1 MKKEKTNRTFLWRQ
15 FKKNYG
21 GYAYLIPVLVGIFVF
36 TLLPMI
42 VSLVYSLHDYYPL
55 RMENQLVNF
64 GLHNYK
70 KIFTINWEGV
80 SRSLFITFRYAIL
93 SVALNLTGSYIL
105 ALFLNN
111 KMRGTKFFRI
121 FYLLPGLI
129 PAIAGALLWK
139 DITRVNSGYINLI
152 LEAVGLPTYTFYE
165 AVETVLPTILITSI
179 VGWGGSTI
187 MWLAQMQNVPDSLY
201 ESAKIDGAN
210 YLQRTFKITLPMT
223 TPMIFYQLIT
233 SIIAAL
239 QVFGNFYTLKNG
251 IADPEINFIVIM
263 IYDAA
268 FGGGGGFGYACALSW
283 VLFVII
289 GLITLFVFKTNK
301 WVYYGEE
308 M

>member
-1 MKKEKTNRTFLWRQ
+1 MKKQPSRNNTWKQL
-15 FKKNYG
+15 KKSYG
-21 GYAYLIPVLVGIFVF
+21 AYVYLIPVLAGIFIF

-42 VSLVYSLHDYYPL
+42 VSLIYSLHDYYPL
-55 RMENQLVNF
+55 RMQNQLVNF
-64 GLHNYK
+64 GLQNYK
-70 KIFTINWEGV
+70 KIFTLNWDNV
-80 SRSLFITFRYAIL
+80 SRSLWLTFRYAF
-93 SVALNLTGSYIL
+93 LTVSTRLIGSYFL
-105 ALFLNN
+105 ALLLNN
-111 KMRGTKFFRI
+111 KKKGTKFFRI

-129 PAIAGALLWK
+129 PSIAGALLWK

-152 LEAVGLPTYTFYE
+152 LEALGIPAYTFYE
-165 AVETVLPTILITSI
+165 AKATVLPSILLTSV

-187 MWLAQMQNVPDSLY
+187 MWLAQMQNVPESLY
-201 ESAKIDGAN
+201 ESAKIDGAS
-210 YLQRTFKITLPMT
+210 YWQRTFKITLPMT

-239 QVFGNFYTLKNG
+239 QVFGDFYALRNG
-251 IADPEINFIVIM
+251 IADSEIDFIVLK

-283 VLFVII
+283 FLFVII
-289 GLITLFVFKTNK
+289 GLITLFIFKTNK

>member
-1 MKKEKTNRTFLWRQ
+1 MKKTKSKFSWKQ
-15 FKKNYG
+15 FKRDYG
-21 GYAYLIPVLVGIFVF
+21 AYVYLIPVLAGIFIF
-36 TLLPMI
+36 TFLPMV

-64 GLHNYK
+64 GLQNYK
-70 KIFTINWEGV
+70 KIFTINWKDV

-93 SVALNLTGSYIL
+93 SVGLNLVGSYLL

-111 KMRGTKFFRI
+111 KLRAAKVFRI
-121 FYLLPGLI
+121 VYLLPGLI
-129 PAIAGALLWK
+129 PAIAGTLLWK

-152 LEAVGLPTYTFYE
+152 LEAMGLPAYTFYE
-165 AVETVLPTILITSI
+165 AAETVLPTILITSI

-187 MWLAQMQNVPDSLY
+187 MWLAQMQNVPESLY

-210 YLQRTFKITLPMT
+210 YWQRTLKITVPMT

-239 QVFGNFYTLKNG
+239 QVFGNFYALRNG
-251 IADPEINFIVIM
+251 IADPEIDFIVIK

-283 VLFVII
+283 VLFVVI

>member
-1 MKKEKTNRTFLWRQ
+1 MVNKKPKTKYTLKQMKKD
-15 FKKNYG
+15 YG
-21 GYAYLIPVLVGIFVF
+21 AYAYLIPVLAGIFIF
-36 TLLPMI
+36 TLLPMV

-55 RMENQLVNF
+55 RMTNQLVNF
-64 GLHNYK
+64 GLQNYK
-70 KIFTINWEGV
+70 KIFTVNWKDV
-80 SRSLFITFRYAIL
+80 SESLFLTFRYAIL
-93 SVALNLTGSYIL
+93 TVSTRLVGSYLL
-105 ALFLNN
+105 ALLLNN
-111 KMRGTKFFRI
+111 KKKGTKFFRI

-152 LEAVGLPTYTFYE
+152 LEALGIPPYTFYE
-165 AVETVLPTILITSI
+165 AKATVLPSILITSI

-187 MWLAQMQNVPDSLY
+187 MWLAQMENVPESLY
-201 ESAKIDGAN
+201 ESAKIDGAG
-210 YLQRTFKITLPMT
+210 YWHRTLKITIPMT

-239 QVFGNFYTLKNG
+239 QVFGDFYALRNG
-251 IADPEINFIVIM
+251 IADSEIDFIVLK

-283 VLFVII
+283 LLFVII
-289 GLITLFVFKTNK
+289 GTITLFIFKTNK

>member
-1 MKKEKTNRTFLWRQ
+1 MKKTKSKFSWKQ
-15 FKKNYG
+15 FKRDYG
-21 GYAYLIPVLVGIFVF
+21 AYVYLIPVLAGIFIF
-36 TLLPMI
+36 TFLPMI

-64 GLHNYK
+64 GLQNYK
-70 KIFTINWEGV
+70 KIFTINWKDV

-93 SVALNLTGSYIL
+93 SVGLNLVGSYLL

-111 KMRGTKFFRI
+111 KLRAAKVFRI
-121 FYLLPGLI
+121 VYLLPGLI
-129 PAIAGALLWK
+129 PAIAGTLLWK

-152 LEAVGLPTYTFYE
+152 LEAMGLPAYTFYE
-165 AVETVLPTILITSI
+165 AAETVLPTILITSI

-187 MWLAQMQNVPDSLY
+187 MWLAQMQNVPESLY

-210 YLQRTFKITLPMT
+210 YWQRTLKITVPMT

-239 QVFGNFYTLKNG
+239 QVFGNFYALRNG
-251 IADPEINFIVIM
+251 IADPEIDFIVIK

-283 VLFVII
+283 VLFVVI

>member
-1 MKKEKTNRTFLWRQ
+1 MKKTKSKFSWKQ
-15 FKKNYG
+15 FKRDYG
-21 GYAYLIPVLVGIFVF
+21 AYAYLIPVLAGIFIF
-36 TLLPMI
+36 TFLPMI
-42 VSLVYSLHDYYPL
+42 VSLIYSLHDYYPL

-64 GLHNYK
+64 GLQNYK
-70 KIFTINWEGV
+70 KIFTINWKDV

-93 SVALNLTGSYIL
+93 SVGLNLVGSYLL

-111 KMRGTKFFRI
+111 KLRAAKVFRI
-121 FYLLPGLI
+121 VYLLPGLI
-129 PAIAGALLWK
+129 PAIAGTLLWK

-152 LEAVGLPTYTFYE
+152 LEAIGLPTYTFYE
-165 AVETVLPTILITSI
+165 AAETVLPTILITSI

-187 MWLAQMQNVPDSLY
+187 MWLAQMQNVPESLY

-210 YLQRTFKITLPMT
+210 YWQRTLKITVPMT

-239 QVFGNFYTLKNG
+239 QVFGNFYALRNG
-251 IADPEINFIVIM
+251 IADPEIDFIVIK

-289 GLITLFVFKTNK
+289 GAITLFVFKTNK

>member
-1 MKKEKTNRTFLWRQ
+1 MKKTKSKFSWKQ
-15 FKKNYG
+15 FKRDYG
-21 GYAYLIPVLVGIFVF
+21 AYAYLIPVLAGIFIF
-36 TLLPMI
+36 TFLPMI
-42 VSLVYSLHDYYPL
+42 VSLIYSLHDYYPL

-64 GLHNYK
+64 GLQNYK
-70 KIFTINWEGV
+70 KIFTINWRDV

-93 SVALNLTGSYIL
+93 SVGLNLVGSYLL

-111 KMRGTKFFRI
+111 KLRAAKVFRI
-121 FYLLPGLI
+121 VYLLPGLI
-129 PAIAGALLWK
+129 PAIAGTLLWK

-152 LEAVGLPTYTFYE
+152 LESIGLPTYTFYE
-165 AVETVLPTILITSI
+165 AAETVLPTILITSI

-210 YLQRTFKITLPMT
+210 YWQRTLKITVPMT

-239 QVFGNFYTLKNG
+239 QVFGNFYALRNG
-251 IADPEINFIVIM
+251 IADPEIDFIVIK

-289 GLITLFVFKTNK
+289 GAITLFVFKTNK